1 MLATD
6 LLKSAVETDRVSDV
20 SSLHASR
27 LAGSYTTHPMPGEVF
42 KPPFAFTANAMH
54 QEHQEG
60 SFRFSLA
67 ESVAF
72 NTAGS
77 DVLPNLSSHN

>member
-6 LLKSAVETDRVSDV
+6 LLKSAAETDLVSDV

-42 KPPFAFTANAMH
+42 KPPFAFTASAMP
-54 QEHQEG
+54 QE
-60 SFRFSLA
+60 S
-67 ESVAF
+67 
-72 NTAGS
+72 
-77 DVLPNLSSHN
+77 